1 MNHYKDNLNSKNI
14 RTEFTSE
21 NTVYIQV
28 SLDPAPVLFL
38 CKFIK
43 YDDKSGKV
51 YGEIIEVEQDYLR
64 NAYIGK
70 TAVAYLRNCALYGT
84 SPDNKNRGYFH
95 WFNSRGYALD
105 PKEVYKIDESG
116 CHVEEHPSY
125 GLISVTRQQ
134 STGTK
139 LFGSAIE
146 HNNLISISINQAEHK
161 RSLSNDWYHS
171 RSHLINILMS
181 PVQFAEMLTNS
192 NTQGTPCTINY
203 TIAEGYIG
211 EPPIINTGEMFREEF
226 HRKMHNFAIK
236 LEQSLEHA
244 EELLGDKNTK
254 PLKKSE
260 KKEILDSI
268 SNLVMQIKSNLPFTA
283 TQFKEQMDKVVVE
296 AKADFEATIESKI
309 RALGVEGFKA
319 ELKMLSENNNLGKID
334 GTN

>member
-1 MNHYKDNLNSKNI
+1 MNHKDNLNTKNI

-21 NTVYIQV
+21 DTVYIQV

-51 YGEIIEVEQDYLR
+51 YGEVIEVEQDYQSS
-64 NAYIGK
+64 YIGK

-84 SPDNKNRGYFH
+84 SPDDKNRGYYH
-95 WFNSRGYALD
+95 WFNSRGHALD
-105 PKEVYKIDESG
+105 PKEVYKIDENG
-116 CHVEEHPSY
+116 CNVEEHPSY
-125 GLISVTRQQ
+125 GLISVHRQQ
-134 STGTK
+134 SSGTK

-161 RSLSNDWYHS
+161 RSISNNWYHS
-171 RSHLINILMS
+171 TKHLINITMS

-192 NTQGTPCTINY
+192 NTQGIPCTIGY
-203 TIAEGYIG
+203 TAEDGIIG
-211 EPPIINTGEMFREEF
+211 EPPTINTGEMFREEF
-226 HRKMHNFAIK
+226 HKKMHNFAIT

-244 EELLGDKNTK
+244 EKLLGDKNTK

-319 ELKMLSENNNLGKID
+319 ELKMLSENNNSGEIH
-334 GTN
+334 G